1 MNMNKISAARFA
13 LAISFQSLLA
23 ACGGSGNGAATQPP
37 LPSAISLNLI
47 AGGFAQPVY
56 ITHAGDGSGRLFI
69 VEQGGTIRIIRNGA
83 ILPAPFLDISGL
95 VTAGGEQGLLGLAF
109 PPGYAGRGSFYVDYT
124 DRNGIGNT
132 EIARV
137 GLSANPDVAD
147 PASIRQLLTIV
158 QPFANHNGGQ
168 LVFGP
173 DALLYIGMGDGGS
186 GGDPF
191 GNSQSLNTLLGKILR
206 LDVLSGAATYAIP
219 AGNPFGNEIWAYG
232 VRNPWRF
239 SFDRT
244 TGDFYLGDVGQDT
257 VEEVDF
263 QPAGIG
269 AGANYGWNLM
279 EGTHCYGSP
288 TCSSAGLV
296 LPVAEY
302 LHGSGDCAVTGGY
315 VYRVSLAA
323 LRGIYLYGDYCSGRI
338 WGLRRNGAVWEN
350 QLLADTPYS
359 ISTFGEDEAG
369 EVYVA
374 DHTSGNIYRI
384 GVP

>member
-1 MNMNKISAARFA
+1 
-13 LAISFQSLLA
+13 
-23 ACGGSGNGAATQPP
+23 
-37 LPSAISLNLI
+37 
-47 AGGFAQPVY
+47 
-56 ITHAGDGSGRLFI
+56 
-69 VEQGGTIRIIRNGA
+69 
-83 ILPAPFLDISGL
+83 
-95 VTAGGEQGLLGLAF
+95 
-109 PPGYAGRGSFYVDYT
+109 
-124 DRNGIGNT
+124 
-132 EIARV
+132 
-137 GLSANPDVAD
+137 VAD

-263 QPAGIG
+263 QPAGSG

-315 VYRVSLAA
+315 VYRGSLAA